1 MFREWYARRKFT
13 QVTVSTATASTEEI
27 FESFLKLS
35 KKYRYKLKL
44 HKERA
49 VSERGQVPLI
59 GLPVGGI
66 YKRKEVKY
74 TTRSYIKLYR
84 RVIPLLSGRWIYDKY
99 LFDVKDIL
107 DFYNKHKDYLSEED
121 TGELLKITLR
131 LSNNFS
137 YVNADVLQNN
147 IGGIEELKRFL
158 GSVLLTD
165 IQVADSDNCIK
176 KVVYYSDEY
185 TLVPLGDFCI
195 KVVVPDG
202 KKTIECIK
210 SNKSEELYIVI
221 YDRFSLL
228 GNNVKPPDGGK
239 IIIWNKRVI
248 YTNKGFS
255 VEFPTK
261 WKRQIVYSTSKDV
274 VEEYIYGGET
284 GIVK

>member
-13 QVTVSTATASTEEI
+13 QVTVNTASTSTEEVL
-27 FESFLKLS
+27 ESFLKLS

-59 GLPVGGI
+59 GLPVGGV

-84 RVIPLLSGRWIYDKY
+84 RVTPLLSGRWVYDKY

-121 TGELLKITLR
+121 TGELIKITLQ

-137 YVNADVLQNN
+137 YVNADVLQSN

-158 GSVLLTD
+158 RSVLLTD

-176 KVVYYSDEY
+176 KVVYYSDDC
-185 TLVPLGDFCI
+185 TLVPLDDFCI
-195 KVVVPDG
+195 KIIAPDC
-202 KKTIECIK
+202 KKTIGCIK

-228 GNNVKPPDGGK
+228 GNNVKPPDVGK
-239 IIIWNKRVI
+239 IIIWNKRVV

>member
-13 QVTVSTATASTEEI
+13 QVTVSTATTSTEEI

-59 GLPVGGI
+59 GLPVGGV
-66 YKRKEVKY
+66 YRRKEVKY

-84 RVIPLLSGRWIYDKY
+84 RVIPLLSGRWVYDKY

-121 TGELLKITLR
+121 TGELLKITLQ

-137 YVNADVLQNN
+137 YVNAAVLQSN

-158 GSVLLTD
+158 RSVLLTD

-185 TLVPLGDFCI
+185 TLVPLSDFCI
-195 KVVVPDG
+195 KIVVPDG
-202 KKTIECIK
+202 KNTIECIK

-228 GNNVKPPDGGK
+228 GNNVKLPDGGK
-239 IIIWNKRVI
+239 IIIWNKRVV

-284 GIVK
+284 RIVK

>member
-44 HKERA
+44 HKERVVA
-49 VSERGQVPLI
+49 ERGQVPLI
-59 GLPVGGI
+59 GLPVGGV

-84 RVIPLLSGRWIYDKY
+84 RVIPLLSGRWVYDKY

-121 TGELLKITLR
+121 TGELLKITLQ

-137 YVNADVLQNN
+137 YVDADVLQSN

-158 GSVLLTD
+158 RSVLLTD

-185 TLVPLGDFCI
+185 TLVPLSDFCI
-195 KVVVPDG
+195 KIVVPDG

-228 GNNVKPPDGGK
+228 RNNVKPPDGGK
-239 IIIWNKRVI
+239 IIIWNKRVV

-284 GIVK
+284 RIVK

>member
-13 QVTVSTATASTEEI
+13 QVTVNTASTSTEEVL
-27 FESFLKLS
+27 ESFLKLS

-59 GLPVGGI
+59 GLPVGGV

-84 RVIPLLSGRWIYDKY
+84 RVTPLLSGRWVYDKY

-121 TGELLKITLR
+121 TGELLKITLQ

-137 YVNADVLQNN
+137 YVDADVLQSN

-158 GSVLLTD
+158 RSVLLTD

-185 TLVPLGDFCI
+185 TLVPLSDFCI
-195 KVVVPDG
+195 KIVVPDG

-239 IIIWNKRVI
+239 IIIWNKRVV

-284 GIVK
+284 RIVK

>member
-59 GLPVGGI
+59 GLPVGGV
-66 YKRKEVKY
+66 YRRKEVKY

-84 RVIPLLSGRWIYDKY
+84 RVLPLLSGRWVYDKY

-121 TGELLKITLR
+121 TGELLKITLQ

-137 YVNADVLQNN
+137 YVNADVLQSN

-158 GSVLLTD
+158 RSVLLTD

-185 TLVPLGDFCI
+185 TLVPLSDFCI
-195 KVVVPDG
+195 KIVVPDG
-202 KKTIECIK
+202 KNTIECIK

-221 YDRFSLL
+221 YDRFSLF
-228 GNNVKPPDGGK
+228 GNNVKLPDGGK
-239 IIIWNKRVI
+239 IIIWNKRVV

-284 GIVK
+284 RIVK

>member
-13 QVTVSTATASTEEI
+13 QVTVNTASTSTEEVL
-27 FESFLKLS
+27 ESFLKLS

-59 GLPVGGI
+59 GLPVGGV

-84 RVIPLLSGRWIYDKY
+84 RVTPLLSGRWVYDKY

-121 TGELLKITLR
+121 TGELLKITLQ

-137 YVNADVLQNN
+137 YVDADVLQSN

-158 GSVLLTD
+158 RSVLLTD
-165 IQVADSDNCIK
+165 IHVADSDNCIK

-185 TLVPLGDFCI
+185 TLVPLSDFCI
-195 KVVVPDG
+195 KIVVPDG

-239 IIIWNKRVI
+239 IIIWNKRVV

-284 GIVK
+284 RIVK

>member
-49 VSERGQVPLI
+49 VAERGQVPLI
-59 GLPVGGI
+59 GLPVGGV
-66 YKRKEVKY
+66 YRRKEVKY

-84 RVIPLLSGRWIYDKY
+84 RVIPLLSGRWVYDKY

-121 TGELLKITLR
+121 TGELLKITLQ

-137 YVNADVLQNN
+137 YVNADVLQSN

-158 GSVLLTD
+158 RSVLLTD

-185 TLVPLGDFCI
+185 TLVPLSDFCI
-195 KVVVPDG
+195 KIVVPDG
-202 KKTIECIK
+202 KNTIECIK

-228 GNNVKPPDGGK
+228 GNNVKLPDGGK
-239 IIIWNKRVI
+239 IIIWNKRVV

>member
-59 GLPVGGI
+59 GLPVGGV
-66 YKRKEVKY
+66 YRRKEVKY

-99 LFDVKDIL
+99 LFDSRDIL
-107 DFYNKHKDYLSEED
+107 DFYNKHKDDLNDED
-121 TGELLKITLR
+121 TSELLKIILQ

-137 YVNADVLQNN
+137 YVDADVLQSN

-158 GSVLLTD
+158 RSVLMTD
-165 IQVADSDNCIK
+165 IQVANSDDCIK
-176 KVVYYSDEY
+176 KVVYYEDEY
-185 TLVPLGDFCI
+185 TLVPLDGFCI
-195 KVVVPDG
+195 KITTLTD
-202 KKTIECIK
+202 KKIIECIK

-221 YDRFSLL
+221 YDRFGLL
-228 GNNVKPPDGGK
+228 GNNAKPPDCDK
-239 IIIWNKRVI
+239 IIIWNKRVVYI
-248 YTNKGFS
+248 NKGFN
-255 VEFPTK
+255 VEFPTN
-261 WKRQIVYSTSKDV
+261 WKRQIVYCNSKDV
-274 VEEYIYGGET
+274 VDEYIYGGET
-284 GIVK
+284 KIVK

>member
-13 QVTVSTATASTEEI
+13 QVTVNTASTSTEEVL
-27 FESFLKLS
+27 ESFLKLS

-44 HKERA
+44 HKERVVA
-49 VSERGQVPLI
+49 ERGQVPLI
-59 GLPVGGI
+59 GLPVGGV

-84 RVIPLLSGRWIYDKY
+84 RVIPLLSGRWVYDKY

-121 TGELLKITLR
+121 TGELLKITLQ

-137 YVNADVLQNN
+137 YVNADVLQSN

-158 GSVLLTD
+158 RSVLLTD

-176 KVVYYSDEY
+176 KVVYYSDDC
-185 TLVPLGDFCI
+185 TLVPLDDFCI
-195 KVVVPDG
+195 KIIAPDC
-202 KKTIECIK
+202 KKTIGCIK

-239 IIIWNKRVI
+239 IIIWNKRVV

-284 GIVK
+284 RIVK

>member
-44 HKERA
+44 HKERVVA
-49 VSERGQVPLI
+49 ERGQVPLI
-59 GLPVGGI
+59 GLPVGGV

-84 RVIPLLSGRWIYDKY
+84 RVIPLLSGRWVYDKY

-121 TGELLKITLR
+121 TGELLKITLQ

-137 YVNADVLQNN
+137 YVNADVLQSN

-158 GSVLLTD
+158 RSVLLTD

-185 TLVPLGDFCI
+185 TLVPLSDFCI
-195 KVVVPDG
+195 KIVVPDG

-239 IIIWNKRVI
+239 IIIWNKRVV

-284 GIVK
+284 RIVK

>member
-59 GLPVGGI
+59 GLPVGGL
-66 YKRKEVKY
+66 YRRKEVKY

-84 RVIPLLSGRWIYDKY
+84 RVLPLLSGRWVYDKY

-121 TGELLKITLR
+121 TGELIKITLQ

-137 YVNADVLQNN
+137 YVNADVLQSN

-158 GSVLLTD
+158 RSVLLTD

-176 KVVYYSDEY
+176 KVVYYSDDC
-185 TLVPLGDFCI
+185 TLVPLDDFCI
-195 KVVVPDG
+195 KIIAPDC
-202 KKTIECIK
+202 KKTIGCIK

-228 GNNVKPPDGGK
+228 GNNVKPPDVGK
-239 IIIWNKRVI
+239 IIIWNKRVV

>member
-13 QVTVSTATASTEEI
+13 QVTVSTATTSTEEI

-59 GLPVGGI
+59 GLPVGGV
-66 YKRKEVKY
+66 YRRKEVKY

-84 RVIPLLSGRWIYDKY
+84 RVIPLLSGRWVYDKY

-121 TGELLKITLR
+121 TGELLKITLQ

-137 YVNADVLQNN
+137 YVNADVLQSN

-158 GSVLLTD
+158 RSVLLTD

-185 TLVPLGDFCI
+185 TLVPLSDFCI
-195 KVVVPDG
+195 KIVVPDG

-228 GNNVKPPDGGK
+228 GNNVKPSDDGK
-239 IIIWNKRVI
+239 IIIWNKRVV

-284 GIVK
+284 RIVK

>member
-59 GLPVGGI
+59 GLPVGGV

-99 LFDVKDIL
+99 LFDSRDIL
-107 DFYNKHKDYLSEED
+107 DFYNKHKDDLSDED
-121 TGELLKITLR
+121 TSELLKIILQ

-137 YVNADVLQNN
+137 YVDADVLQSN
-147 IGGIEELKRFL
+147 IGGIKELKRFL
-158 GSVLLTD
+158 RAILLTD
-165 IQVADSDNCIK
+165 IQLENSDDCIN
-176 KVVYYSDEY
+176 KVVYYSDDC
-185 TLVPLGDFCI
+185 TLVPLDDFCI
-195 KVVVPDG
+195 KIIAPDC

-239 IIIWNKRVI
+239 IIIWNKMVV

-255 VEFPTK
+255 VEFPTN
-261 WKRQIVYSTSKDV
+261 WRRQIVYCTGKDIV
-274 VEEYIYGGET
+274 DDYIYGGET
-284 GIVK
+284 RSVK